1 MVPSRVV
8 NQCVGEVLVVI
19 NIYVGNLPFV
29 TDEPG
34 LRALFEPFGSLA
46 KVTVVSDRE
55 SGKSRGFG
63 FVEMGEEAAARRAIE
78 ALHGRELHGRDLI
91 VREAEPK
98 SWSTPSNQR
107 SRH

>member
-1 MVPSRVV
+1 M
-8 NQCVGEVLVVI
+8 I

-29 TDEPG
+29 TDERE
-34 LRALFEPFGSLA
+34 LRALFEPFGPLA

-63 FVEMGEEAAARRAIE
+63 FVEMGDEEAGRRAIE

-98 SWSTPSNQR
+98 SWSMPSAPR
-107 SRH
+107 SRR